1 MLEKEEK
8 ADVFKSETKLS
19 EGKESSDN
27 LNSKGASAE
36 ATESRDSKKE
46 TEDLRKRILEELS
59 EDEIRELLEAK
70 SVIEI
75 KDREIEDLKSMVSE
89 YAELLKRKQA
99 DFENFR
105 KRLQRESEEQ
115 KKFANIE
122 LVRDILEVID
132 NLERAIESS
141 KSSKDLDSLLEGIMM
156 IEKQFKNLLERKY
169 NVKMIDAVG
178 KEFDPTLHDAIMME
192 ESEDYD
198 KDTVVE
204 TYQTGYIM
212 HNRVIRPAKVKV
224 AKAVSAVKDSQNA
237 EVEGNS
243 EDNSEI
249 NSNEKSSEK
258 GE

>member
-8 ADVFKSETKLS
+8 AEVLKNKSTLS
-19 EGKESSDN
+19 EEGVTSDRSDN
-27 LNSKGASAE
+27 ESNSSTSAK
-36 ATESRDSKKE
+36 ATKNNKEKVEQEDIRKK
-46 TEDLRKRILEELS
+46 ILEELND
-59 EDEIRELLEAK
+59 DELRELLEAR

-75 KDREIEDLKSMVSE
+75 KDREIEDLKSMVTE

-99 DFENFR
+99 EFENFR
-105 KRLQRESEEQ
+105 KRLQREAEDQ

-141 KSSKDLDSLLEGIMM
+141 KSTKDLDSLLEGIMM
-156 IEKQFKNLLERKY
+156 IEKQFKGLLEKKY

-192 ESEDYD
+192 ESEDHD
-198 KDTVVE
+198 RDTVVE
-204 TYQTGYIM
+204 TYQTGYM
-212 HNRVIRPAKVKV
+212 MYDRVIRPAKVKV
-224 AKAVSAVKDSQNA
+224 AKAVSTVKDSQNA
-237 EVEGNS
+237 EVEDNS
-243 EDNSEI
+243 EDNSDQ
-249 NSNEKSSEK
+249 KSSEK